1 MAFRA
6 PIRIA
11 SGGSPS
17 GNTLGIIYGMNSA
30 SMAVLGSLIS
40 LVGLNILDNST
51 VALSLSLFLSA
62 LISLPIVL
70 YTGSLINLLTRK
82 YVFTIGVFIA
92 LSGNLMFLL
101 DTPITFVLANACRMA
116 GGGLMFMCISLY
128 TMDFT
133 PRKLLARAESRKF
146 LFAGISWL
154 IFPFVGTW
162 MWVNVDHQAPFLLSI
177 MLISI
182 LIAIFWWLRISEAQN
197 IKPPKSGNLDFIKN
211 VRRYFGNPHMRVAY
225 LIAVARSS
233 SWVVFFTYGP
243 IYLRDAGISTQWIGL
258 FMGGIMAV
266 LLLSSRFAAIAQYIG
281 IRKTILLSFFMAGIS
296 MITLGLLPEPT
307 IWGLLLLLLASLGF
321 DMLDIIGNIPFMR
334 MVTPKVR
341 VEMTSVFSTW
351 REMSFVVTPG
361 LSAFILIFTDISG
374 LFLVLGIVL
383 VIAGL
388 LSRTMPIRVD

>member
-101 DTPITFVLANACRMA
+101 DTPITFVLANAFRMA

-133 PRKLLARAESRKF
+133 PRKQLARAESRKF

-162 MWVNVDHQAPFLLSI
+162 MWVNVDYKAPFLLSI
-177 MLISI
+177 TLLSI

-197 IKPPKSGNLDFIKN
+197 IKPPKSGNLNFIKN
-211 VRRYFGNPHMRVAY
+211 VRTYFGNPHMRVAY

-258 FMGGIMAV
+258 FMGGIMAA

-281 IRKTILLSFFMAGIS
+281 IRKTILLSFSMAGIS

>member
-17 GNTLGIIYGMNSA
+17 GNTLGIIYGINSA

-40 LVGLNILDNST
+40 LVGLNVLNDNT
-51 VALSLSLFLSA
+51 VALSFALFLSA
-62 LISLPIVL
+62 LISLPVVL

-92 LSGNLMFLL
+92 IFSNLLFMFDLS
-101 DTPITFVLANACRMA
+101 ITFVLANACRMA
-116 GGGLMFMCISLY
+116 GAGLMMMCISLY
-128 TMDFT
+128 TMDFI
-133 PRKLLARAESRKF
+133 PRKQLASAESRKF
-146 LFAGISWL
+146 VFAGISWL

-162 MWVNVDHQAPFLLSI
+162 MWVNVDHHTPFFLSTGLVSFLI
-177 MLISI
+177 M
-182 LIAIFWWLRISEAQN
+182 IFWWLRISEAKN
-197 IKPPKSGNLDFIKN
+197 IKPPKSGNLHFIKN
-211 VRRYFGNPHMRVAY
+211 VRAYFGNPHMRVAY

-243 IYLRDAGISTQWIGL
+243 IYLRDAGVSTQWIGL
-258 FMGGIMAV
+258 FMGAIMAV
-266 LLLSSRFAAIAQYIG
+266 LIFSSRFAAFAQYFG
-281 IRKTILLSFFMAGIS
+281 IRKTILFSFLMAGIS
-296 MITLGLLPEPT
+296 MIALGLLPEPT

-321 DMLDIIGNIPFMR
+321 DMLDIIGNLPFMR

-361 LSAFILIFTDISG
+361 VSALILMVTDISG
-374 LFLVLGIVL
+374 LFLVLGSVL
-383 VIAGL
+383 VFAGF

>member
-133 PRKLLARAESRKF
+133 PRKQLARAESRKF
-146 LFAGISWL
+146 LFGC
-154 IFPFVGTW
+154 T
-162 MWVNVDHQAPFLLSI
+162 
-177 MLISI
+177 
-182 LIAIFWWLRISEAQN
+182 
-197 IKPPKSGNLDFIKN
+197 
-211 VRRYFGNPHMRVAY
+211 
-225 LIAVARSS
+225 
-233 SWVVFFTYGP
+233 
-243 IYLRDAGISTQWIGL
+243 
-258 FMGGIMAV
+258 
-266 LLLSSRFAAIAQYIG
+266 
-281 IRKTILLSFFMAGIS
+281 
-296 MITLGLLPEPT
+296 
-307 IWGLLLLLLASLGF
+307 
-321 DMLDIIGNIPFMR
+321 
-334 MVTPKVR
+334 
-341 VEMTSVFSTW
+341 
-351 REMSFVVTPG
+351 
-361 LSAFILIFTDISG
+361 
-374 LFLVLGIVL
+374 
-383 VIAGL
+383 
-388 LSRTMPIRVD
+388 

>member
-1 MAFRA
+1 MAFRP

-17 GNTLGIIYGMNSA
+17 GNTLGIIYGMNSS

-40 LVGLNILDNST
+40 LVGLNILNDNT
-51 VALSLSLFLSA
+51 VALSFSLFLAA

-82 YVFTIGVFIA
+82 YVFTIGVMIA
-92 LSGNLMFLL
+92 LLGNVLFML
-101 DTPITFVLANACRMA
+101 DWPIAFVLANACRMA
-116 GGGLMFMCISLY
+116 GAGLMIMCISLY
-128 TMDFT
+128 TMDFI
-133 PRKLLARAESRKF
+133 PRKQLAKAESRKF
-146 LFAGISWL
+146 VFAGISWL

-162 MWVNVDHQAPFLLSI
+162 MWVNIDTRAPFILSI
-177 MLISI
+177 TLISI
-182 LIAIFWWLRISEAQN
+182 LIVLFWWLRISEAQN
-197 IKPPKSGNLDFIKN
+197 IKPPKSSNLDFIRN
-211 VRRYFGNPHMRVAY
+211 VRTYFGNPHMRVAY

-243 IYLRDAGISTQWIGL
+243 IYLRDAGVSTQWIGL

-266 LLLSSRFAAIAQYIG
+266 LLFSSRFAALAQYIG
-281 IRKTILLSFFMAGIS
+281 IRKTILLSFSMAGIS
-296 MITLGLLPEPT
+296 MIALGLLPEPT
-307 IWGLLLLLLASLGF
+307 LWGLLLLLLASLGF
-321 DMLDIIGNIPFMR
+321 DMLDIIGNVPFMR

-361 LSAFILIFTDISG
+361 LSALILMFTDISG
-374 LFLVLGIVL
+374 LFLVLGVMLIF
-383 VIAGL
+383 AGL
-388 LSRTMPIRVD
+388 LSRTMPLRVD

>member
-1 MAFRA
+1 MAFRP

-17 GNTLGIIYGMNSA
+17 GNTLGVIYGINSA

-40 LVGLNILDNST
+40 LVGLNILNNST
-51 VALSLSLFLSA
+51 VALSLALFLSA
-62 LISLPIVL
+62 LISLPVVL
-70 YTGSLINLLTRK
+70 FTGSLINLLTRK
-82 YVFTIGVFIA
+82 FVFTIGVCIAIFGNSLFI
-92 LSGNLMFLL
+92 LEMPVS
-101 DTPITFVLANACRMA
+101 FVLANAFRMA
-116 GGGLMFMCISLY
+116 GAGLMMMCISLY
-128 TMDFT
+128 TMDFI
-133 PRKLLARAESRKF
+133 PRKQLASAESRKF
-146 LFAGISWL
+146 VFAGISWL

-162 MWVNVDHQAPFLLSI
+162 MWVNVGHLSPFILSI
-177 MLISI
+177 SLISI
-182 LIAIFWWLRISEAQN
+182 LFVIFWWLRISEAQN
-197 IKPPKSGNLDFIKN
+197 IKPPKSSNLDFIRN
-211 VRRYFGNPHMRVAY
+211 VRTYFGNPHMRVAY

-258 FMGGIMAV
+258 FMGAIMAV

-281 IRKTILLSFFMAGIS
+281 IRKTIYLSFSLAGIS

-351 REMSFVVTPG
+351 REMSFVITPG
-361 LSAFILIFTDISG
+361 LSALILMFTDISG
-374 LFLVLGIVL
+374 LFVILGIIL
-383 VIAGL
+383 VMAGF
-388 LSRTMPIRVD
+388 LSKTMPIRVD

>member
-101 DTPITFVLANACRMA
+101 DTPITFVLANAFRMA

-133 PRKLLARAESRKF
+133 PRKQLARAESRKF

-162 MWVNVDHQAPFLLSI
+162 MWVNVDYKAPFLLSI
-177 MLISI
+177 SLLSI

-197 IKPPKSGNLDFIKN
+197 IKPPKSGNLNFIKN
-211 VRRYFGNPHMRVAY
+211 VRTYFGNPHMRVAY

-258 FMGGIMAV
+258 FMGGIMAA

-281 IRKTILLSFFMAGIS
+281 IRKTILLSFSMAGIS